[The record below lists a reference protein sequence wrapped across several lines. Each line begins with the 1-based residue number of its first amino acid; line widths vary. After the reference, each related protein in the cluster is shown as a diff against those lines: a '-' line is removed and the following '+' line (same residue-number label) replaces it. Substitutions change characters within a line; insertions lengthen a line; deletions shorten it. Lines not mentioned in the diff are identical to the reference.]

1 MSLWSNQELSAPTFL
16 MIPPSGT
23 HLAALR
29 TTIILPEML
38 ADERHNWQASK
49 GVIPI
54 VVQQPYCRQS
64 AIPSHPLPFA
74 SAQTLS
80 AGRGRALNRLL
91 SSSIPGN
98 VCRIVLASPTR
109 NRAFADSCLLLR
121 DSSMGRILLCLNCRD
136 ICVDRE
142 ADSR

>member
-23 HLAALR
+23 HLAVLR

-54 VVQQPYCRQS
+54 VVQQPYCKQS
-64 AIPSHPLPFA
+64 AIPSHPLTFF

-80 AGRGRALNRLL
+80 VARVRALNRLL
-91 SSSIPGN
+91 NSSIPGKF
-98 VCRIVLASPTR
+98 CPIVLASPTR
-109 NRAFADSCLLLR
+109 NSALA
-121 DSSMGRILLCLNCRD
+121 
-136 ICVDRE
+136 
-142 ADSR
+142 A